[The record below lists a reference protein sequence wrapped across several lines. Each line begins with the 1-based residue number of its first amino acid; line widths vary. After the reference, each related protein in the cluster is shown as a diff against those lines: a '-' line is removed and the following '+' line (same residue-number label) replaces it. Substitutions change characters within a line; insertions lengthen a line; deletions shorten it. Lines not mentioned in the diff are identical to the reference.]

1 VRTLFDPQS
10 LTFFVI
16 VTFLYKLSAPD
27 PFRLDNCVF
36 QRITGQ
42 VRPQLT
48 LPGSRPFHLQATL
61 VETTNPKSQYQAK
74 IEEFWLSPT
83 KWRRTIESPG
93 TGGGPAS
100 EVPTDVFFAAYK
112 AVTQWRFHP
121 YVLNGKAQYFHA
133 TVTFPVK

>member
-1 VRTLFDPQS
+1 MMLCAI
-10 LTFFVI
+10 L
-16 VTFLYKLSAPD
+16 LSALLAPAA
-27 PFRLDNCVF
+27 PNDNAKVSDLVEHAL
-36 QRITGQ
+36 QQ
-42 VRPQLT
+42 SQLT
-48 LPGSRPFHLQATL
+48 LPGSRPVHLQATL

-83 KWRRTIESPG
+83 KWRHTIESPG

-100 EVPTDVFFAAYK
+100 EVPTDCLFCGLQSGDSVA
-112 AVTQWRFHP
+112 FHP